1 MNLKNNIAVII
12 PAAGSSSRFGGKIS
26 KQFFKI
32 GNETVLERSVSKFLE
47 IESVKKVYVAVDQN
61 ETLIKSQSFINHPK
75 VTMTLGGS
83 SRSESVY
90 KAVLAI
96 DNDMDT
102 IVIHD
107 AARPWASQEF
117 ITKLFLE
124 FMKDQSIHGLYP
136 VISINDSLRMK
147 KNGGLIPVDR
157 EDFFSI
163 QTPQIFKKESL
174 EIALNQMIK
183 QNLSFTDESQAM
195 EKAGFKVKEIP
206 GERSNFK
213 ITYADDI
220 PLNVEN
226 NYRIGRGVD
235 FHRFEPGEG
244 ITLGNVFIDCNL
256 SIVAHSD
263 GDIVLHALSDALLG
277 AGGLKD
283 IGYYFP
289 DTDMKNKDLSSL
301 KILEESLRLLKEK
314 NLQPYNIDF
323 VVVCEQPKIQPYAES
338 LKKSL
343 SSILN
348 IDESCIGVK
357 ATTAEGMGII
367 GEGNGIA
374 VFAIASLEN
383 VQ

>member
-1 MNLKNNIAVII
+1 MNPKNNIAVII
-12 PAAGSSSRFGGKIS
+12 PAAGSSTRFGGNIS
-26 KQFFKI
+26 KQFIKI
-32 GNETVLERSVSKFLE
+32 GNETVIETSVKKFME
-47 IESVKKVYVAVDQN
+47 IEFVRKVYVAVDQH

-75 VTMTLGGS
+75 VSITSGGS

-90 KAVLAI
+90 NAVLAVDDNI
-96 DNDMDT
+96 D
-102 IVIHD
+102 IVIIHD
-107 AARPWASQEF
+107 AARPWVTQEF
-117 ITKLFLE
+117 IHELFLE

-136 VISINDSLRMK
+136 VISINDSLRK
-147 KNGGLIPVDR
+147 KQGDNLIPVDR
-157 EDFFSI
+157 EDFLSI

-195 EKAGFKVKEIP
+195 EKAGFKVKEMP

-213 ITYADDI
+213 ITYAADI
-220 PLNVEN
+220 PFNVEN
-226 NYRIGRGVD
+226 NYRIGRGID

-289 DTDMKNKDLSSL
+289 DTDAKNKDLSSV

-314 NLQPYNIDF
+314 NLQPHNIDF
-323 VVVCEQPKIQPYAES
+323 VVVCEQPKIQPYVES

-343 SSILN
+343 SNILN
-348 IDESCIGVK
+348 IDEGFIGVK

>member
-12 PAAGSSSRFGGKIS
+12 LAAGSSSRFGGKIS
-26 KQFFKI
+26 KQFTKI
-32 GNETVLERSVSKFLE
+32 GNETVLERSVNKFLE
-47 IESVKKVYVAVDQN
+47 IDYVKKVYVAINQN
-61 ETLIKSQSFINHPK
+61 ETQIKSQSFINHPK
-75 VTMTLGGS
+75 VTITLGGS
-83 SRSESVY
+83 SRSDSVY

-107 AARPWASQEF
+107 AARPWVSQEF
-117 ITKLFLE
+117 INELFLE
-124 FMKDQSIHGLYP
+124 FMKDKSIHGLYP

-147 KNGGLIPVDR
+147 KDDDLIPVDR
-157 EDFFSI
+157 ENFFSI

-174 EIALNQMIK
+174 EIALNLMIK

-195 EKAGFKVKEIP
+195 ERAGFKIKEFS
-206 GERSNFK
+206 GERSNLK
-213 ITYADDI
+213 ITFADDI
-220 PLNVEN
+220 SLNVDN
-226 NYRIGRGVD
+226 NYRVGRGVD

-244 ITLGNVFIDCNL
+244 ITLGDVFIDCNL
-256 SIVAHSD
+256 SIVAYSD

-283 IGYYFP
+283 IGFYFP
-289 DTDMKNKDLSSL
+289 DTDIKNKDLSSV
-301 KILEESLRLLKEK
+301 KILEESLSLLKKK
-314 NLQPYNIDF
+314 NLQPHNIDF
-323 VVVCEQPKIQPYAES
+323 VVVCEQPKIQPYVES

-348 IDESCIGVK
+348 IDEGCIGVK

-383 VQ
+383 IQ

>member
-12 PAAGSSSRFGGKIS
+12 PAAGSSTRFGGKIS
-26 KQFFKI
+26 KQFIKI
-32 GNETVLERSVSKFLE
+32 GNETVIERSVNKFLE
-47 IESVKKVYVAVDQN
+47 IESVKKVYVAVDQH
-61 ETLIKSQSFINHPK
+61 ESLIKSQSFINHPK
-75 VTMTLGGS
+75 VTMTFGGS

-90 KAVLAI
+90 KAVLAV

-107 AARPWASQEF
+107 AARPWVSQEF
-117 ITKLFLE
+117 INELFLE

-136 VISINDSLRMK
+136 VTSINDSLRMK
-147 KNGGLIPVDR
+147 KDDGLIPVDR

-195 EKAGFKVKEIP
+195 ESAGFKIKEIP
-206 GERSNFK
+206 GERSNLK
-213 ITYADDI
+213 ITFADDI
-220 PLNVEN
+220 PSNVDN
-226 NYRIGRGVD
+226 NHRIGRGVD

-289 DTDMKNKDLSSL
+289 DTDIKNKNLSSV

-314 NLQPYNIDF
+314 NLQPHNIDF
-323 VVVCEQPKIQPYAES
+323 VVVCEQPKIQPYVKS

-348 IDESCIGVK
+348 IGDDCIGAK